1 MINILEY
8 DPPGLKPHLPDRW
21 DHDTWIVTRKGRIV
35 FEYNSHVYRL
45 VWQRGFVTDG
55 GSVPRIAWR
64 VIGHPLGEWLRD
76 YLVHDAFYAC
86 EWASRSECDWLFLE
100 LLQEDGCDWFRRNAI
115 WSAVR
120 AAGGSV
126 WSRHERKEVLA
137 DRELCPLRRDG
148 VRIYKPITFEAQ

>member
-64 VIGHPLGEWLRD
+64 VIGGLASSVSNARANVAVWLQQHWPLWRHVFEMEGQIVAQSEFTVSETVSGKAFMTGCLMGAGFTPNPAWKERTPSTDKYAVEGLV
-76 YLVHDAFYAC
+76 YL
-86 EWASRSECDWLFLE
+86 
-100 LLQEDGCDWFRRNAI
+100 
-115 WSAVR
+115 
-120 AAGGSV
+120 
-126 WSRHERKEVLA
+126 
-137 DRELCPLRRDG
+137 P
-148 VRIYKPITFEAQ
+148 